1 MKAFVYVILA
11 GLAIAAILLWGPDG
25 EGDVQTE
32 DFLATDYAP
41 LSKWFDEEFEVS
53 YKHMTPNLVFDQVP
67 LNDIFYQFE
76 FKQRKW
82 EPFSLMDSDISR
94 RELLRK
100 IAEFYEFDMSV
111 KLSAG
116 GEPEAVIVA
125 DCDPK

>member
-1 MKAFVYVILA
+1 
-11 GLAIAAILLWGPDG
+11 
-25 EGDVQTE
+25 
-32 DFLATDYAP
+32 
-41 LSKWFDEEFEVS
+41 
-53 YKHMTPNLVFDQVP
+53 MT
-67 LNDIFYQFE
+67 
-76 FKQRKW
+76 
-82 EPFSLMDSDISR
+82 DSDISR

>member
-1 MKAFVYVILA
+1 M
-11 GLAIAAILLWGPDG
+11 
-25 EGDVQTE
+25 
-32 DFLATDYAP
+32 P
-41 LSKWFDEEFEVS
+41 LQ
-53 YKHMTPNLVFDQVP
+53 LVFDQVP
-67 LNDIFYQFE
+67 LNDMFYQFE

-82 EPFSLMDSDISR
+82 EPFSLADSDISR